1 MKKEALMLFGLL
13 LSTVSY
19 AGDEGKIDSLINL
32 KGVVVSATKIEVNK
46 NSVPMSVSVIDRNEI
61 EASSESALLPVLSQ
75 RVPGLFVTQ
84 KGITGFGVSE
94 GPPVRLISVVLVKA
108 TKYWFCSTVSRNGQ
122 AYLVMHCRIRMW
134 LRMWNGWKLFVAR
147 VRYYMDL
154 MRWEE

>member
-75 RVPGLFVTQ
+75 R
-84 KGITGFGVSE
+84 
-94 GPPVRLISVVLVKA
+94 
-108 TKYWFCSTVSRNGQ
+108 
-122 AYLVMHCRIRMW
+122 
-134 LRMWNGWKLFVAR
+134 
-147 VRYYMDL
+147 
-154 MRWEE
+154 